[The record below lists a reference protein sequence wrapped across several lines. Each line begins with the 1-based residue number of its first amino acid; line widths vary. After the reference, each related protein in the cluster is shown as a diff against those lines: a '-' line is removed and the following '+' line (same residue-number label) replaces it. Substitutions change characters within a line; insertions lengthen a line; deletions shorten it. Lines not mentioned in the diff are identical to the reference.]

1 MKKLCLAIGLIFV
14 LFASSCI
21 SSKKV
26 VYFQDKGTIINDS
39 LVITSLVQPYRV
51 QTNDILSIT
60 VKALDPELTS
70 IFNPI
75 GEGTLGNAGGDQDL
89 YFDGFTV
96 DDHGNIKFPILGSIS
111 VLGLTVEE
119 IENKVKSELLQQYFK
134 ETAQLY
140 VTVKLAGL
148 RYTVLGE
155 IGESGIN
162 TLFQDKVNI
171 IEALA
176 NSGDILP
183 TGNREDVLIIRQYPQ
198 GQKIHHIDLT
208 DIAAME
214 SPYYYI
220 KPNDMIYVMPLKRK
234 FIGIGTTFIQ
244 TVTTLASLFAVVVS
258 TYFLATN
265 L

>member
-21 SSKKV
+21 SSKRV
-26 VYFQDKGTIINDS
+26 IYLQDKGTIINDS

-51 QTNDILSIT
+51 QSNDILRIT
-60 VKALDPELTS
+60 VKALDPELTE
-70 IFNPI
+70 IFNP
-75 GEGTLGNAGGDQDL
+75 EGGDTGSSSSGGNL
-89 YFDGFTV
+89 YFSGFTV
-96 DDHGNIKFPILGSIS
+96 DDHGKIEFPILGEIQ

-119 IENKVKSELLQQYFK
+119 IEDKVTEELLNQYFK
-134 ETAQLY
+134 ETAQLF

-148 RYTVLGE
+148 RFTVLGE
-155 IGESGIN
+155 VSGGGTK

-176 NSGDILP
+176 NSGDIRP
-183 TGNREDVLIIRQYPQ
+183 TGNRKDVLIIRQYPQ

-208 DIAAME
+208 DLSAIK
-214 SPYYYI
+214 SPYYYV
-220 KPNDMIYVMPLKRK
+220 KPNDMIYVKPLKRK
-234 FIGIGTTFIQ
+234 YLGVGETAIQNLTTI
-244 TVTTLASLFAVVVS
+244 ASIFSVVVS
-258 TYFLATN
+258 TYFLVKN